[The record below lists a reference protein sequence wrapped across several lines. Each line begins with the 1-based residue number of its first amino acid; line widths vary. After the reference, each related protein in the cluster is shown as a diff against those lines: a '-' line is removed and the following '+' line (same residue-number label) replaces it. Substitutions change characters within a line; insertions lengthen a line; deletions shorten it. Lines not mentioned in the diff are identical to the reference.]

1 MEGRAGGGKPES
13 SKSLSI
19 PVQPARNVRTF
30 EETEETFHAPRY
42 TRASP
47 YPRHHSRDFEDEDKE
62 EQQLRE
68 RRNARGKND
77 EERFLDVD
85 LPEGVLNLGSV
96 VLRDVHVLRKF
107 DVVNRSPSSPLHLTL
122 ASTLPDEQVG
132 FQLTNANLQGELE
145 EEDHN
150 QLFNTINRINELTLG
165 PLERKSIILSFLPIN
180 QIPDANAHREVCTT
194 RREQELSSFDF
205 DIYSL
210 PVRTKTR
217 WRTILAPPTRPRVR
231 SPSLLGHLRAMH
243 DLRPYV
249 VHLSRCCSGHRS
261 L

>member
-1 MEGRAGGGKPES
+1 
-13 SKSLSI
+13 
-19 PVQPARNVRTF
+19 VRTF
-30 EETEETFHAPRY
+30 ETEETFHAPRY

-132 FQLTNANLQGELE
+132 FQLTNAKLQGELE

-180 QIPDANAHREVCTT
+180 QIPDADAHREVCTT
-194 RREQELSSFDF
+194 RSCLLLILIFTLYPSGRRRGGAR
-205 DIYSL
+205 YSHL
-210 PVRTKTR
+210 LHGQGRDHHHCSATQGRCTTSDRTSYTFR
-217 WRTILAPPTRPRVR
+217 AAAVAPQPAVSALTAFSASV
-231 SPSLLGHLRAMH
+231 A
-243 DLRPYV
+243 Y
-249 VHLSRCCSGHRS
+249 
-261 L
+261 